1 MTAPPGA
8 QGFPG
13 FAPEA
18 ENDVSR
24 DNKNAY
30 VELAWEPTEK
40 LLLAG
45 ALRYE
50 CFRYMINRRKMQSTT
65 STAMHHMLKAAV
77 GGVQAPPDSVER
89 WKKMLQYVKELDS
102 AGSARQQRIL
112 QQLQKLVDTQQG
124 SFYSKSK
131 SAKI

>member
-1 MTAPPGA
+1 MGGPPVKQLLESAVAP
-8 QGFPG
+8 
-13 FAPEA
+13 
-18 ENDVSR
+18 
-24 DNKNAY
+24 
-30 VELAWEPTEK
+30 LM
-40 LLLAG
+40 AG
-45 ALRYE
+45 
-50 CFRYMINRRKMQSTT
+50 MQSQA
-65 STAMHHMLKAAV
+65 SGLRVQSATAMHHMLKAAV